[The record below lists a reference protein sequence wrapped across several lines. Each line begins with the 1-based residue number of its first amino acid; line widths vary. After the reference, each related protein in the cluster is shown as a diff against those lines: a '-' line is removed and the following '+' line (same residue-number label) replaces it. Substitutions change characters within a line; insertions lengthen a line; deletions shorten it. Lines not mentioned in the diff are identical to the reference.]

1 MEISITVIIIA
12 ATSIISFMAFSN
24 QNLLEKFIFYPPAVR
39 RGQFYRFF
47 SCGLIHADWG
57 HLIFNM
63 LALYLFGE
71 KVELM
76 FGVIFGPA
84 GKLIYL
90 AMYVVALAVS
100 VIPTYI
106 NNKDNYH
113 YRSLGASGA
122 ASAVIFAGILLEPLV
137 GIGLFF
143 IPVYLAGF
151 LFGMIYLLVSGWLDK
166 KGGGNIKLSAHICGA
181 LFDIGV
187 TFIDCLVFSDY
198 PVLQLFID
206 PIKNM
211 SASDIIQ
218 TGRSQLIFINEL
230 VFSVTFYLSS
240 ILLPTTQM
248 IFLSISITQV
258 FSFSVF
264 DIFLSIKN
272 RESF

>member
-1 MEISITVIIIA
+1 MELSITLIII
-12 ATSIISFMAFSN
+12 IITAIVSFIAFSN
-24 QNLLEKFIFYPPAVR
+24 HNLLEQFIFYPPAVR

-63 LALYLFGE
+63 LALYMFGGI
-71 KVELM
+71 VELR
-76 FGVIFGPA
+76 FAEVFGPS

-90 AMYVVALAVS
+90 AMYVLALAVS

-122 ASAVIFAGILLEPLV
+122 VSAVIFAGILFHPLV
-137 GIGLFF
+137 GVGLFF

-151 LFGMIYLLVSGWLDK
+151 LFGIIYLVVSGWLDR
-166 KGGGNIKLSAHICGA
+166 KGGGNINHSAHIFGA
-181 LFDIGV
+181 LFGIGF
-187 TFIDCLVFSDY
+187 TIIACRIFSDY

-206 PIKNM
+206 QIKNM

-218 TGRSQLIFINEL
+218 TRGS
-230 VFSVTFYLSS
+230 Y
-240 ILLPTTQM
+240 
-248 IFLSISITQV
+248 
-258 FSFSVF
+258 
-264 DIFLSIKN
+264 
-272 RESF
+272 